1 MSTSTASMGGG
12 PNTLDNRPT
21 PMGGGHGMHGSTVN
35 PAVSQGHSVGH
46 PATRGGGY
54 NTGPVA
60 TSSSTGYGP
69 MGNTEQVRCQIQAY
83 SKVNFK
89 QLLTYNIQVRYSVI

>member
-1 MSTSTASMGGG
+1 MTSSTGGMSGG

-21 PMGGGHGMHGSTVN
+21 SMGGGHAMHGSSVN
-35 PAVSQGHSVGH
+35 PTVSQGHSAGH

-60 TSSSTGYGP
+60 TSTSTGYGP
-69 MGNTEQVRCQIQAY
+69 MGSNDQVNLLFQHI
-83 SKVNFK
+83 SSTFK
-89 QLLTYNIQVRYSVI
+89 IYHR

>member
-1 MSTSTASMGGG
+1 
-12 PNTLDNRPT
+12 
-21 PMGGGHGMHGSTVN
+21 MGGGHGMHGPTVN
-35 PAVSQGHSVGH
+35 TTVSQGHSVGH

-69 MGNTEQVRCQIQAY
+69 IGNAEQVR
-83 SKVNFK
+83 
-89 QLLTYNIQVRYSVI
+89 

>member
-1 MSTSTASMGGG
+1 M
-12 PNTLDNRPT
+12 DNRPT
-21 PMGGGHGMHGSTVN
+21 SMGGGHGMHGPTVN
-35 PAVSQGHSVGH
+35 TTVSQGHSVGH

-69 MGNTEQVRCQIQAY
+69 IGNAEQVR
-83 SKVNFK
+83 
-89 QLLTYNIQVRYSVI
+89 